1 MNFFDSDFLLDL
13 NFRKRERDSIFK
25 CDKIRDFIYFRY
37 IVYTLESYI
46 FQRKHVYAKIKMGR
60 KSWKIKEIIFFEIS
74 FWSSKFSHRFKQIKK
89 FWQQRKW
96 LAKHQVINL
105 IMEMHLHIS
114 IIRRIQS
121 EKISSFRICNFTFL
135 ELQHRFIYTKIKYS
149 LARVC

>member
-60 KSWKIKEIIFFEIS
+60 KSWKIKEIIFLKFLFDPVNSLIDL
-74 FWSSKFSHRFKQIKK
+74 SKLK
-89 FWQQRKW
+89 
-96 LAKHQVINL
+96 
-105 IMEMHLHIS
+105 
-114 IIRRIQS
+114 
-121 EKISSFRICNFTFL
+121 NFDSN
-135 ELQHRFIYTKIKYS
+135 END
-149 LARVC
+149 